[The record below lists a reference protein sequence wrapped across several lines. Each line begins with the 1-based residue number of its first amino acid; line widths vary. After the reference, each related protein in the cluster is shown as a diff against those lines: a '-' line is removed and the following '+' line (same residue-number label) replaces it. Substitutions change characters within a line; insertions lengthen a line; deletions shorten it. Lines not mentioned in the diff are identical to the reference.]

1 MVPGDADHVT
11 ATLCVWVTSAVNCDV
26 PDEET
31 VANAGLTVTA
41 TAVEL
46 ATWIWNDFV
55 ACVPVE
61 SVASTSKL
69 KLPVVPG
76 VPEIVPVAGLRVRPA
91 GSDPEAILKL

>member
-1 MVPGDADHVT
+1 MPT
-11 ATLCVWVTSAVNCDV
+11 
-26 PDEET
+26 
-31 VANAGLTVTA
+31 AGLTA
-41 TAVEL
+41 TRTVEVSTVSVRDWL
-46 ATWIWNDFV
+46 AILLGEEESATWIWNDFV